1 MMRVA
6 CIGECMV
13 ELALDAAA
21 PDTAALG
28 FAGDSFNTAVY
39 LRRAAPEVPVA
50 YVTALGSDR
59 LSQRML
65 ARFAGE
71 GLDTSLVEIRPD
83 RAPGLY
89 AIEVDASGERSFTY
103 WRSQSAAR
111 TLFEPPARVM
121 PESLADCDLIYLSG
135 ISLAV
140 LTPAAR
146 DRLAAFLDGF
156 RAGGGRVAFDSNYR
170 PVLWPDIATARA
182 AMAAFWARCDV
193 GLPSLDD
200 EMALWGDAGAG
211 AVIARLAGAGVTRG
225 ALKRGAKGPLPLGPM
240 SGEPVAYPPAPRVV
254 DTTAAGDSFNGA
266 YLAALIAG
274 KSEAACL
281 RAGHDMAVRVVGH
294 RGAIMPRDP
303 QPAS

>member
-1 MMRVA
+1 MRVA

-13 ELALDAAA
+13 ELALDAGN

-39 LRRAAPEVPVA
+39 LRRAAPSVTVA
-50 YVTALGSDR
+50 YVTALGTDR

-65 ARFAGE
+65 ARFAEE
-71 GLDTSLVEIRPD
+71 GLDTSLVEIRPGHV
-83 RAPGLY
+83 PGLY
-89 AIEVDASGERSFTY
+89 AIDVDASGERSFTY

-121 PESLADCDLIYLSG
+121 PESLAGHDLIYLSG

-140 LTPAAR
+140 LTAAAR
-146 DRLAAFLDGF
+146 ERLTTFLDGF

-170 PVLWPDIATARA
+170 PVLWPDIDTARE
-182 AMAAFWARCDV
+182 AMAALWARCDI

-200 EMALWGDAGAG
+200 EMTLWGDPDAL
-211 AVIARLAGAGVTRG
+211 AVISRLTCAGVSRG
-225 ALKRGAKGPLPLGPM
+225 AIKRGAEGPLPIGVM
-240 SGEPVAYPPAPRVV
+240 TDGPVAYPPAGRVV

-274 KSEAACL
+274 KPEAACL
-281 RAGHDMAVRVVGH
+281 RAGHDMAVRVIGH
-294 RGAIMPRDP
+294 RGAIIPRDA
-303 QPAS
+303 QPAP